1 MKKSSL
7 KPPETAG
14 ERIFMLRFG
23 NPLCIITKQDRRLS
37 GGGLSGWKAGAAAP
51 GRFFMSSVF
60 TLSGMMGIYIILG
73 LVILPGKQNCVSGHV
88 YSVGAAFD
96 FRRFFRCQP
105 RITVEL

>member
-1 MKKSSL
+1 
-7 KPPETAG
+7 
-14 ERIFMLRFG
+14 
-23 NPLCIITKQDRRLS
+23 
-37 GGGLSGWKAGAAAP
+37 
-51 GRFFMSSVF
+51 MSSVF